1 MSAIPFESL
10 KGSTDLSLPFITRSE
25 IIGVNP
31 INHDTLLE
39 FGFIVKTLRIVNN
52 DSSGSIFYRTGASD
66 AVLKEVPPNSD
77 DTIEGWFAIFLI
89 TPNSITGN
97 GLLEYDLTRTSEAL
111 KDEFK

>member
-10 KGSTDLSLPFITRSE
+10 KGSTDLSIPFITRSE
-25 IIGVNP
+25 IIGITP

-52 DSSGSIFYRTGASD
+52 SPTSSIFYRTGASD

-77 DTIEGWFAIFLI
+77 DTIDGWFAIFLI
-89 TPNSITGN
+89 TPDPIAGD
-97 GLLEYDLTRTSEAL
+97 GLLEYDLTRTREAL
-111 KDEFK
+111 KDELK